1 MEGLRKDTTGQW
13 IALSGLVISLI
24 IIGLAVL
31 ANQAVLAGYH
41 SSNAALEFPKE
52 NIRELN
58 LHTRDN
64 AQMIRDMSF
73 YMNSTT
79 NETIPDAF
87 EQLFDNYSMQMKK
100 LYAVHGEVVDV
111 SFVSI
116 NSTSNPESNNYTR
129 NDNYSIKVNI
139 TYDDGTTHYVAE
151 PEQIEV
157 NK

>member
-111 SFVSI
+111 AFVSI
-116 NSTSNPESNNYTR
+116 NSTSGNYTV
-129 NDNYSIKVNI
+129 DDIDMVLVNI

-151 PEQIEV
+151 PELIEV

>member
-79 NETIPDAF
+79 NETIPAAF
-87 EQLFDNYSMQMKK
+87 GQLFDNYSIQMKK

-111 SFVSI
+111 SLVSI
-116 NSTSNPESNNYTR
+116 NSTSGNYTM
-129 NDNYSIKVNI
+129 DDIDMVLVNI

-151 PEQIEV
+151 PELIEV

>member
-1 MEGLRKDTTGQW
+1 MEDLRKDTSGQW

-31 ANQAVLAGYH
+31 ANQAALAGYH

-58 LHTRDN
+58 QHTRDN
-64 AQMIRDMSF
+64 AQTIKDMAF

-79 NETIPDAF
+79 NETVPVAF
-87 EQLFDNYSMQMKK
+87 EQLFDNYSTQMQK

-111 SFVSI
+111 SLVSI
-116 NSTSNPESNNYTR
+116 NSTTGNYTME
-129 NDNYSIKVNI
+129 DIDMVFVNI
-139 TYDDGTTHYVAE
+139 TYDDGRTHYSAE
-151 PEQIEV
+151 PEIIEV
-157 NK
+157 ME

>member
-116 NSTSNPESNNYTR
+116 NSTSGNYTM
-129 NDNYSIKVNI
+129 DDIDMVLVNI
-139 TYDDGTTHYVAE
+139 TYDDGATHYVAE
-151 PEQIEV
+151 PELIEV

>member
-1 MEGLRKDTTGQW
+1 MESLRKDTKGQW

-24 IIGLAVL
+24 LIGLAVL
-31 ANQAVLAGYH
+31 ANQAILAGYH

-64 AQMIRDMSF
+64 TQIIRDMSF

-79 NETIPDAF
+79 NETIPIAF
-87 EQLFDNYSMQMKK
+87 EQLFENYSVQMQK

-111 SFVSI
+111 TLVSI
-116 NSTSNPESNNYTR
+116 NSTNGNYTM
-129 NDNYSIKVNI
+129 DDIDMILVNI
-139 TYDDGTTHYVAE
+139 TYDDGTTRYVAE
-151 PEQIEV
+151 PELIEV
-157 NK
+157 KK

>member
-1 MEGLRKDTTGQW
+1 MGSLRKDTKGQW

-24 IIGLAVL
+24 LIGLAVL
-31 ANQAVLAGYH
+31 ANQAILAGYH

-58 LHTRDN
+58 LHTHDN
-64 AQMIRDMSF
+64 ARMIRSMSF
-73 YMNSTT
+73 YINSTT
-79 NETIPDAF
+79 NETVPDAF

-111 SFVSI
+111 SMVSI
-116 NSTSNPESNNYTR
+116 NSTTGKYTM
-129 NDNYSIKVNI
+129 DDIDMVLVNI
-139 TYDDGTTHYVAE
+139 TYDDGITHYVAE
-151 PEQIEV
+151 PELIEV